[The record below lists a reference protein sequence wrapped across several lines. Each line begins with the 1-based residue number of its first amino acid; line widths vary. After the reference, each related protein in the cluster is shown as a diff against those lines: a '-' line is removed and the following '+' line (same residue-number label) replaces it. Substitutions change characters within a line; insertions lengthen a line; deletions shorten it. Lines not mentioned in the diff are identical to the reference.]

1 MVVISMTNKPG
12 RYLSGVSGPSRTRAS
27 RLGAYHMA
35 GVHHLLIGLKAGKYS
50 ADNHSGMPGRL
61 MGDLSLPRGDD

>member
-1 MVVISMTNKPG
+1 MVVISITNKPG
-12 RYLSGVSGPSRTRAS
+12 RYLSGVSGPSSTGATRLS
-27 RLGAYHMA
+27 TYHMA

-50 ADNHSGMPGRL
+50 ADNQRGMPGRL